1 MGKVVKY
8 LIFITNYII
17 NFNIIYLFLTQYIS
31 M

>member
-17 NFNIIYLFLTQYIS
+17 NFIIIYLFLTQYIS

>member
-17 NFNIIYLFLTQYIS
+17 NFIIIYIFLTQYIS

>member
-8 LIFITNYII
+8 LIFTTNYIK
-17 NFNIIYLFLTQYIS
+17 NFIIIYLFLTQYIS